1 MLGDGAG
8 DGTIFFLVVL
18 GTISIDMGS
27 RSVGRVTI
35 STRRVHT
42 IPYLLLRF
50 VSSSWEG
57 KEGRRKEGMA
67 KEGQVGNYS
76 SWHYFHFLFLFLL
89 FFSCFFSSL
98 SLSLSLPLSPSPC
111 HTLVPHFPLV
121 GSPSSGCRSHCLRK
135 VGIFRAAVRS
145 CFLFFLSFLL
155 ADLSRSCGVLW
166 LTGGDEISIFFPLH
180 SPTPTYILVPT
191 HVGAYSSTYILLVP
205 CSSTIHTFGRPEQT
219 LLVVVVV
226 L

>member
-1 MLGDGAG
+1 MALLS
-8 DGTIFFLVVL
+8 FPFSFPLV
-18 GTISIDMGS
+18 
-27 RSVGRVTI
+27 
-35 STRRVHT
+35 
-42 IPYLLLRF
+42 
-50 VSSSWEG
+50 
-57 KEGRRKEGMA
+57 
-67 KEGQVGNYS
+67 
-76 SWHYFHFLFLFLL
+76 FLL
-89 FFSCFFSSL
+89 FFFL

-145 CFLFFLSFLL
+145 CFLFFLFFLL

-191 HVGAYSSTYILLVP
+191 HVGAYSSTYILP

>member
-1 MLGDGAG
+1 
-8 DGTIFFLVVL
+8 
-18 GTISIDMGS
+18 
-27 RSVGRVTI
+27 
-35 STRRVHT
+35 
-42 IPYLLLRF
+42 
-50 VSSSWEG
+50 
-57 KEGRRKEGMA
+57 MA

-89 FFSCFFSSL
+89 FFSCFFPSL

-166 LTGGDEISIFFPLH
+166 LTGGDEISIFFFLCTPLRL
-180 SPTPTYILVPT
+180 PTYSCRHTSVHTRVHTSYRARVP
-191 HVGAYSSTYILLVP
+191 YILSDAPNKRFLWWSSSCRVSWIIKSHSYPPCPYTHTHTHLSFVP
-205 CSSTIHTFGRPEQT
+205 SPLSHSLIIAWWSTSTIFQDSIHPRREKSG
-219 LLVVVVV
+219 
-226 L
+226 